1 MPANKQQFQLPFSH
15 TKCSLRRQPMLQGNR
30 SAAPVTS
37 GGAAQNGK
45 PAALREARAEG
56 PESEEA
62 PLTTATFVA
71 LTDLANL
78 RAAGIAYP
86 STIHGWRWLYRHR
99 HERGLDDAFRRVGRR
114 IVVDPERYREL
125 VRASPAS

>member
-1 MPANKQQFQLPFSH
+1 MSVNKHQFQLPLTV
-15 TKCSLRRQPMLQGNR
+15 TKCHPR
-30 SAAPVTS
+30 SGAKSDRERHKRPVPSASCARNEGPVTIRHPR
-37 GGAAQNGK
+37 AA
-45 PAALREARAEG
+45 A

-62 PLTTATFVA
+62 RMPTPTFVA

-86 STIHGWRWLYRHR
+86 STVHGWRWLFRNR
-99 HERGLDDAFRRVGRR
+99 HERGLDDAFRRIGRR

-125 VRASPAS
+125 VRARSG

>member
-1 MPANKQQFQLPFSH
+1 MPADKQQFQLPFSH
-15 TKCSLRRQPMLQGNR
+15 TTCSLGRQPMPQGNR
-30 SAAPVTS
+30 SAAAVACA
-37 GGAAQNGK
+37 GAAQNGK
-45 PAALREARAEG
+45 AAAPREV
-56 PESEEA
+56 PV
-62 PLTTATFVA
+62 TTPTFVA
-71 LTDLANL
+71 LTDLVNL

-125 VRASPAS
+125 VRASSAA